1 MDKEIIKGLIYNASL
16 LLAISII
23 YNSLFLKYEK
33 NSRWKN
39 IFIGII
45 IGFVGVLLIEVP
57 VYISPGIFF
66 DTRSILVSVSAMF
79 FGFVPVFVADVILI
93 LWRINIGGAGTLMG
107 VIVIILTSGIGLA
120 WNKIR
125 LQNILTKRISIFV
138 EFYVVGLVVHTVMI
152 ICELTLPE
160 DMIIKVLKQTAIPIL
175 LIYPIGFFLLSV
187 VLFNGYNNYQMRLK
201 LKENEEKYK
210 SLFHEHQDKQIFLKA
225 LINSIPDLIF
235 YKDFN
240 SVYMGCNSAFENF
253 AGKKENDLIGLT
265 DLDLFDK
272 EMADLFITMDKEM
285 LKQGKTRK
293 NDEIVTYPDGKKIL
307 LETLK
312 TTYCNSEGSVL
323 GLIGISRDITERK
336 QREEEILYLTYH
348 DVLTGLYN
356 RAFFET
362 ERKRLDTKC
371 ELPLSVIV
379 GDINGLKLIN
389 DAFGHEEGDKIL
401 IAMAKILK
409 LCSRSEDIVA
419 RIGGD
424 EFCILLPKTDTHNA
438 QLIVNRIKR
447 KCEEYINKASRETYF
462 ASISLGYATKLKIEE
477 PFEKIFRIAEEFM
490 YRLKLL
496 EYKSIHSSIISS
508 IKSTMFEKSNETEA
522 HAERLAEMSKKLGT
536 ALGLDDN
543 EINELELLSTLHDIG
558 KISVNDSILLKS
570 DKLTESEWFEIK
582 KHPEVGYRIT
592 QASPELKNI
601 SEYILCHHERWD
613 GTGYPQGLAG
623 VNIPLLSRILA
634 VVDSYDAMTEDRGYR
649 RAISKEAAIEEI
661 RNNAGTQFD
670 PDIARVF
677 IKDVLSID

>member
-235 YKDFN
+235 YKDLN
-240 SVYMGCNSAFENF
+240 GVYMGCNSAFENF